1 METPD
6 FWQALGLQIVAVGD
20 DEATIEMA
28 APDWT
33 VSPFGTIHG
42 GALAMLFDT
51 ALPVAVARRLAGPDD
66 RIATH
71 QLSVSFASFTTE
83 RRLTCRSRVVSLTRT
98 VAVAEGEV
106 RDPSGKLV
114 AKALGTFGV
123 RRREP

>member
-1 METPD
+1 MASAD
-6 FWQALGLQIVAVGD
+6 FWQALGIRIVSTGD
-20 DEATIEMA
+20 DEAVVEMD
-28 APDWT
+28 APEWT
-33 VSPFGTIHG
+33 VSPFGAVHG
-42 GALAMLFDT
+42 GAVAMLFDT
-51 ALPVAVARRLAGPDD
+51 ALPVAIARRLAGPED

-71 QLSVSFASFTTE
+71 QLSVSFAAFTTE

-106 RDPSGKLV
+106 RDSTGKLV

>member
-1 METPD
+1 MPPAD
-6 FWQALGLQIVAVGD
+6 FWQALGLRIVEAGE
-20 DEATIEMA
+20 DEATVEMT
-28 APDWT
+28 APDWMM
-33 VSPFGTIHG
+33 SPFGAVHG
-42 GALAMLFDT
+42 GAIAMFFDT
-51 ALPVAVARRLAGPDD
+51 ALPVAIARRLSGPED

-106 RDPSGKLV
+106 RDSSGKLV